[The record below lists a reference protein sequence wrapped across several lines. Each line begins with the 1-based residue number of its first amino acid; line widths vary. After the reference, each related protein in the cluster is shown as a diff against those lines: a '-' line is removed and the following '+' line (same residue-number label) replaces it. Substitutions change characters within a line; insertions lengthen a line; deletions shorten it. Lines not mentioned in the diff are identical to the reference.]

1 MKLILENW
9 NNFVNEE
16 EAESVTEQSS
26 EKPKLNFYEHPNG
39 FKFRGDVVVTKVSID
54 DIVARLREGGLKA
67 GGKDITGDPRMGQ
80 VIDMGVVRGGSPED
94 YENLMRQIAER
105 LKDNFSLTFNYSRG
119 PEAVRKTIG

>member
-26 EKPKLNFYEHPNG
+26 EKPKIDFYEHPTG
-39 FKFRGDVVVTKVSID
+39 FKFSGDVIVTKVSID

>member
-1 MKLILENW
+1 MENW

-39 FKFRGDVVVTKVSID
+39 FEFRGDVVVTKVSID
-54 DIVARLREGGLKA
+54 DIVERLREGGLKA
-67 GGKDITGDPRMGQ
+67 GGKDLTGDPRMGL
-80 VIDMGVVRGGSPED
+80 VFDMEVVRGGSPED

>member
-1 MKLILENW
+1 MKLIMENW

-26 EKPKLNFYEHPNG
+26 EKPKIDFYEHPTG
-39 FKFRGDVVVTKVSID
+39 FKFRGDVIVTKVSID
-54 DIVARLREGGLKA
+54 DIVTRLREGGLKA

-80 VIDMGVVRGGSPED
+80 VVDMGVVRGGSPED

-105 LKDNFSLTFNYSRG
+105 LKDNFSLTFHYSRG
-119 PEAVRKTIG
+119 PKLVTKTIG